1 MSKSLNKT
9 NQSKKIIRLT
19 KKYFD
24 KIIPISFDYAILEKV
39 KEINSINLNISWSD
53 LGSWSE
59 IFKILKTQIK
69 KKQLKKN
76 IFYRPWGLYKNYF
89 RGEKFLLK
97 ELTINQKSSISLQ
110 KHHHRSEHWTITAG
124 KPKITIGKK
133 ITFKNI
139 NESVFIPKGS
149 IHRIENI
156 YNKPVKIIEAQLG
169 NILKETDIV
178 RYKDI
183 YGRIK

>member
-1 MSKSLNKT
+1 MDAGLHM
-9 NQSKKIIRLT
+9 QSPQHEYDRPFYVELQCQ
-19 KKYFD
+19 D
-24 KIIPISFDYAILEKV
+24 KLWVIS
-39 KEINSINLNISWSD
+39 
-53 LGSWSE
+53 
-59 IFKILKTQIK
+59 ILKTKIKVNLIK
-69 KKQLKKN
+69 KN
-76 IFYRPWGLYKNYF
+76 TFRRPWGLYRNYF

-97 ELTINQKSSISLQ
+97 ELVINSKSSISLQ
-110 KHHHRSEHWTITAG
+110 KHYYRSEHWTVTSG

-133 ITFKNI
+133 IFFKNI

-156 YNKPVKIIEAQLG
+156 YAKPVKIVEAQLG

-178 RYKDI
+178 RYQDI